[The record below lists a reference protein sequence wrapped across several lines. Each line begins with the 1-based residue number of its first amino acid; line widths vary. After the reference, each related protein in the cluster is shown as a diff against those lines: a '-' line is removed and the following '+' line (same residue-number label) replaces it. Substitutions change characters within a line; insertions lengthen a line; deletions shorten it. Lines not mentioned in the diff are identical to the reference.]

1 MNDSHGRCVLLS
13 KYGSDC
19 ADKEGPARHER
30 FHVVLKWQTDSMG
43 DAVFPEQ
50 GYGTP
55 YERHPR
61 NFRVAVGSVMPH
73 LVAHTRK
80 GDLHALR

>member
-1 MNDSHGRCVLLS
+1 MNDFHGRYVLQNE
-13 KYGSDC
+13 YGSDC

-30 FHVVLKWQTDSMG
+30 LHVVLRWKTDWRS
-43 DAVFPEQ
+43 DAVLPER

-61 NFRVAVGSVMPH
+61 NFRVAVGSVMPR
-73 LVAHTRK
+73 LAAHTRK